1 MAKETTTKKAPVKK
15 ATTKKATTKKA
26 PAKKAKIEAPKTIE
40 VRMTESYSTWVV
52 HESVEI
58 TVADYPEL
66 EGMTEE
72 EMTDYIMSNSYDM
85 KATNSEWYDSL
96 HDELVGMD
104 VVRDKITNEESEIV
118 VEGFN

>member
-1 MAKETTTKKAPVKK
+1 MSTETT
-15 ATTKKATTKKA
+15 
-26 PAKKAKIEAPKTIE
+26 PKTIE

-52 HESVEI
+52 HESIEINVE
-58 TVADYPEL
+58 DYPEL

-72 EMTDYIMSNSYDM
+72 EMTDYILSNASDM
-85 KATNSEWYDSL
+85 KSSNEEWYDSL
-96 HDELVGMD
+96 YEELLQMD